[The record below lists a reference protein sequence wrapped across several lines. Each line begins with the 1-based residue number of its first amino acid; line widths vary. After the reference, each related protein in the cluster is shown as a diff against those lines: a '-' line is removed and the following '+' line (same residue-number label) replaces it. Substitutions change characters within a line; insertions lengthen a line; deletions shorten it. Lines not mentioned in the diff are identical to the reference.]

1 MPALALRAKANRFF
15 QLGWSMSNSPE
26 AVTEPVIHD
35 DSLWETPDTEAPPEL
50 PASPGGNRG
59 GNPLPIGQTVQE
71 YVIEGLVGEGGFGIV
86 YLARDT
92 QLDRV
97 VALKEYMPS
106 ALAMRGINGHV
117 TLRSQA
123 ELGTFELGR
132 RSFVNEAQL
141 LAAFDQPSLV
151 KVYRFWEQ
159 NGTAYMVMPYYEGPT
174 LRQWV
179 KKNGAPPEA
188 WLRGMLLPLMDA
200 LETMH
205 TQRCYHRDIAPDNIL
220 LLKSGTD
227 IPRPLLLDF
236 GAARR
241 VIGDNSQILT
251 VILKPGYAPIEQYSQ
266 SASMKQ
272 GPWTDIYALCAVLY
286 AAISGKAPEA
296 SAARIVTDEM
306 PPAVQIGQGRYTHA
320 FLNVIDQGLAVR
332 PDQRPQSMAALKLLF
347 EAATLN
353 MATPAPIHTPPTA
366 APPLPERQWPVTAP
380 EALHTEPEP
389 YFGQRPMPQASLRP
403 PESPADGSSYLAW
416 IGSAV
421 VTSVFIGSLAV
432 WLLPTS
438 KPKPLKIESSTATA
452 PDPRAE
458 APSQPSTALPFAPV
472 AVLQDLVAHA
482 NPALQVQARA
492 ERVNLSI
499 GRDRMS
505 FRVKASEAGYVYV
518 YLSGTDKSR
527 FHLLFPNSLD
537 QNNRITADQEMLLPR
552 RNWRVN
558 AGGPAGTNHLAVLV
572 SKVPRD
578 FSQLPFLPKTEDI
591 PELDWARFE
600 PMWLTRNPAEPPLS
614 GKARCTDSA
623 QPCDSSYGAT
633 LIEIFEHERGLQ
645 RKTPKRVKRFS
656 KAEPG
661 DDSSM
666 DSDTDTDSGPPS
678 NIPDPDTEIRTHVQ
692 IYTPSPAPSPPTPL
706 PQAGEGS

>member
-1 MPALALRAKANRFF
+1 
-15 QLGWSMSNSPE
+15 MSNSPE

-35 DSLWETPDTEAPPEL
+35 DSLWETPDTEAAPEL
-50 PASPGGNRG
+50 PASAGSDRG
-59 GNPLPIGQTVQE
+59 GNPLPIGQMVQE

-106 ALAMRGINGHV
+106 ALAMRGVNGRV

-159 NGTAYMVMPYYEGPT
+159 NGTAYMVMPFYEGPT

-205 TQRCYHRDIAPDNIL
+205 SQRCYHRDIAPDNIL
-220 LLKSGTD
+220 LLKSGAE

-320 FLNVIDQGLAVR
+320 FLSVIDQGLAVR
-332 PDQRPQSMAALKLLF
+332 PEQRPQSMAALKLLF

-353 MATPAPIHTPPTA
+353 MATAPAYTA
-366 APPLPERQWPVTAP
+366 PLPERPWPTTAP
-380 EALHTEPEP
+380 ETGHTQPEP
-389 YFGQRPMPQASLRP
+389 YFEQRPMPMVSLRP
-403 PESPADGSSYLAW
+403 PQAPADASRYLAW

-421 VTSVFIGSLAV
+421 VTSVFISSLAV
-432 WLLPTS
+432 WLLPSS
-438 KPKPLKIESSTATA
+438 KPKTASVNGQQVSA
-452 PDPRAE
+452 ASQARAE
-458 APSQPSTALPFAPV
+458 PASQPGAALAFTPLA
-472 AVLQDLVAHA
+472 ALQDLVARA
-482 NPALQVQARA
+482 NPALQVQAKP

-537 QNNRITADQEMLLPR
+537 QNNRINADQDIVLPR

-572 SKVPRD
+572 SKGPRD

-591 PELDWARFE
+591 PELDLVRFE
-600 PMWLTRNPAEPPLS
+600 QLWLARNPVESPLL
-614 GKARCTDSA
+614 GKVRCMENA
-623 QPCDSSYGAT
+623 QPCDTSYGAA
-633 LIEIFEHERGLQ
+633 LIEIFENERGTQ
-645 RKTPKRVKRFS
+645 RKIPKRVKRFS
-656 KAEPG
+656 KAEAG
-661 DDSSM
+661 DESTM
-666 DSDTDTDSGPPS
+666 DSDAESDTDSAPPS
-678 NIPDPDTEIRTHVQ
+678 NIPDPDTEIRTRVQ
-692 IYTPSPAPSPPTPL
+692 TTYSPSVAPSAAPLVPAPVEP
-706 PQAGEGS
+706 AAAN